1 VSDFREPPS
10 TPSIGRISKLDASTR
25 ARVQAGCNY
34 VNAEV
39 ARLRKRVTTTAI
51 ACVGGAIVVWIVMGG
66 GDPRLPFG
74 LALAIWFLVY
84 NNAQKQ
90 LKSGYKGIVVRR
102 IVASLGRGLA
112 YKPTSSLTV
121 QHFTSMDLFNESAS
135 TWNSEDEV
143 SGRKNN
149 VTYALHEVRAGRRDN
164 SSRARLGLTS
174 SLVLFAALKATKQDQ
189 RIFFRGLIVKL
200 DFNKNFA
207 GHTVVIPD
215 TEGQILG
222 GLFGESESRR
232 KKSIVR
238 MENVDFEKMFSV
250 YSTDDQEARY
260 LITPKLMELVMEA
273 QGLLGAQLR
282 LCFKENSL
290 FVTVPQDKD
299 RFEVNMFGG
308 AVTLE
313 TAVGDLVEVVNLAEK
328 LVDALDLETRI
339 WTRV

>member
-1 VSDFREPPS
+1 VSEPTS
-10 TPSIGRISKLDASTR
+10 SVGRISKLDASTR

-39 ARLRKRVTTTAI
+39 ARLRKRVTTVAI
-51 ACVGGAIVVWIVMGG
+51 ICTGGAIVAWILLGG
-66 GDPRLPFG
+66 GDPRALFG
-74 LALAIWFLVY
+74 LGLAIWFLVY
-84 NNAQKQ
+84 NKAQKE

-102 IVASLGRGLA
+102 IVASLGRGLTYQA
-112 YKPTSSLTV
+112 GSSLTV
-121 QHFTSMDLFNESAS
+121 QQFTSMDLFNEDAS

-143 SGRKNN
+143 SGRKNQ
-149 VTYALHEVRAGRRDN
+149 VAYALHEVRAGRQDN
-164 SSRARLGLTS
+164 SSGTRLLGGS
-174 SLVLFAALKATKQDQ
+174 SFFMLAALKASKQDQ

-207 GHTVVIPD
+207 GHTVVVPD
-215 TEGQILG
+215 REGQILA

-260 LITPKLMELVMEA
+260 LITPKLMELVMET
-273 QGLLGAQLR
+273 QLLLGAELR

-290 FVTVPQDKD
+290 FVTVPQKKD

-308 AVTLE
+308 AVTPE

>member
-1 VSDFREPPS
+1 VSEPRTGGS
-10 TPSIGRISKLDASTR
+10 VGRVSSLDASTR
-25 ARVQAGCNY
+25 AKVQAGCNY

-39 ARLRKRVTTTAI
+39 ARLRNRVTTVAI
-51 ACVGGAIVVWIVMGG
+51 ICTGGAILAWILMGG

-74 LALAIWFLVY
+74 LGLAIWFLVY
-84 NNAQKQ
+84 NNAQKE

-112 YKPTSSLTV
+112 YKPASSLTV
-121 QHFTSMDLFNESAS
+121 EHFTSMDLFNEPAS

-143 SGRKNN
+143 SGRRNQ
-149 VTYALHEVRAGRRDN
+149 VAYALHEVRAGRRDN
-164 SSRARLGLTS
+164 SSRTRLMWGP
-174 SLVLFAALKATKQDQ
+174 SLFLFAALRASKQDQ
-189 RIFFRGLIVKL
+189 RIFFKGLIVKL

-207 GHTVVIPD
+207 GHTVVVPD
-215 TEGQILG
+215 REGQILG

-238 MENVDFEKMFSV
+238 MENADFEKMFSV

-260 LITPKLMELVMEA
+260 LITPKLMELVMETQA
-273 QGLLGAQLR
+273 MLGADLR

-299 RFEVNMFGG
+299 RFEVQMFG
-308 AVTLE
+308 ASVTPE

>member
-1 VSDFREPPS
+1 VPEPRTSGPV
-10 TPSIGRISKLDASTR
+10 GRISSLDASTL
-25 ARVQAGCNY
+25 AKVQAGCNY

-39 ARLRKRVTTTAI
+39 GRLRKRVTTVAI
-51 ACVGGAIVVWIVMGG
+51 VCAGGAIVAWILLGG

-74 LALAIWFLVY
+74 LALAIWFFVY
-84 NNAQKQ
+84 NKAQKE
-90 LKSGYKGIVVRR
+90 LKGGYKGIVVRR

-112 YKPTSSLTV
+112 YKPTSTLTV
-121 QHFTSMDLFNESAS
+121 QHFTSMDLFKESAS

-143 SGRKNN
+143 SGRKNQ
-149 VTYALHEVRAGRRDN
+149 VAYALHEVRAGRRDN
-164 SSRARLGLTS
+164 SSHRRLMWMP
-174 SLVLFAALKATKQDQ
+174 SLFLFAAMRAGKQDQ
-189 RIFFRGLIVKL
+189 HIFFKGLIVKL

-207 GHTVVIPD
+207 GHTIIIPD
-215 TEGQILG
+215 REGQILG

-232 KKSIVR
+232 KKALVK
-238 MENVDFEKMFSV
+238 MENVDFENMFSV

-260 LITPKLMELVMEA
+260 LITPKLMELVMETQA
-273 QGLLGAQLR
+273 LLGTEVR

-308 AVTLE
+308 VVTPE
-313 TAVGDLVEVVNLAEK
+313 TALGDLVEVVNLAER